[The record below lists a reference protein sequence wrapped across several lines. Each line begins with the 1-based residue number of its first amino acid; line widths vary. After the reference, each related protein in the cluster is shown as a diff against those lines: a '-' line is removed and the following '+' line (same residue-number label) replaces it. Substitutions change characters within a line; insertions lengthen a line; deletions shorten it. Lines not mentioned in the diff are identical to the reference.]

1 MFRFLSYGGGV
12 QSTAMLLMIR
22 DGLLPKPDAVIFSDT
37 GSERKETMELIE
49 SKVKPLCESMDLP
62 FHIVESHLGRLDDYY
77 RSRNAIPIIGTRHC
91 TAKFKI
97 RPIRRFVRTIVGN
110 GRGKLL
116 AECWLGITT
125 DESHRE
131 SVSDVKWMANRFPLL
146 EKNLSRNDCL
156 DYLKDNGLEVIKSGC
171 FMCPYQ
177 SGDEWLDI
185 RDNFPDLWNRAL
197 TLEDSYFEARPER
210 WKGLRHDGKRLRD
223 DLESFASS
231 KCDSGGCFI

>member
-12 QSTAMLLMIR
+12 QSTAMILMIK
-22 DGLLPKPDAVIFSDT
+22 DGLIEKPDAIIFSDT
-37 GSERKETMELIE
+37 GSERVETKELIE
-49 SKVKPLCESMDLP
+49 NQIEPLCRSLNVP
-62 FHIVESHLGRLDDYY
+62 FHTVTSHLGKLDEYY
-77 RSRNAIPIIGTRHC
+77 KSRNAIPIIGTRHC
-91 TAKFKI
+91 TQKFKI

-116 AECWLGITT
+116 AECMLGITT

-131 SVSDVKWMANRFPLL
+131 SESDVIWMRNSFPLL
-146 EKNLSRNDCL
+146 EMGISRQDCL
-156 DYLKDNGLEVIKSGC
+156 DYLSNNGLQVIKSGC

-177 SGDEWLDI
+177 SGDEWLEI
-185 RDNFPDLWNRAL
+185 RESFPELWDRAL
-197 TLEDSYFEARPER
+197 TLEDSYFKARPER
-210 WKGLRHDGKRLRD
+210 WKGLRYDGKRLRD

>member
-1 MFRFLSYGGGV
+1 
-12 QSTAMLLMIR
+12 
-22 DGLLPKPDAVIFSDT
+22 
-37 GSERKETMELIE
+37 
-49 SKVKPLCESMDLP
+49 
-62 FHIVESHLGRLDDYY
+62 
-77 RSRNAIPIIGTRHC
+77 
-91 TAKFKI
+91 
-97 RPIRRFVRTIVGN
+97 
-110 GRGKLL
+110 
-116 AECWLGITT
+116 
-125 DESHRE
+125 
-131 SVSDVKWMANRFPLL
+131 MANRFPLL